1 MSTWKISGVV
11 LCLFLASIIAA
22 QQQRSAVVV
31 IQGAT
36 VIPGTGRPAIRN
48 AAIVIDGGR
57 IRDIGPRNEVR
68 VPGNAQM
75 IDGQCQ
81 PMSALVCHETRLEVR
96 LELTACSGRINVH
109 RPQVSA
115 GDPAR
120 RIGFDQLEQPF
131 HQCGRRDDCIRRTT
145 KLARAIPGPD
155 GFVRCGEE
163 LNVSRKRRLRPTNRA
178 AEHAGGFYSNE
189 KCSVE

>member
-68 VPGNAQM
+68 VPGNAQV
-75 IDGQCQ
+75 IDGRGKW
-81 PMSALVCHETRLEVR
+81 V
-96 LELTACSGRINVH
+96 
-109 RPQVSA
+109 
-115 GDPAR
+115 
-120 RIGFDQLEQPF
+120 
-131 HQCGRRDDCIRRTT
+131 
-145 KLARAIPGPD
+145 IPGLID
-155 GFVRCGEE
+155 AHVHCRMRQRFTSQANISCGM
-163 LNVSRKRRLRPTNRA
+163 RLHLRLSMATPGN
-178 AEHAGGFYSNE
+178 SNGL
-189 KCSVE
+189 